1 MSKKAIEI
9 LKSKMTLDE
18 RKEFVRECERQNG
31 KDWYMGLDG
40 FNIWH
45 LFMVKSNSFSWEE
58 SEKGL
63 NYWNKIRNRFTD
75 EEESTV
81 INLNEFKN
89 GR

>member
-1 MSKKAIEI
+1 MSNKAIEI

-31 KDWYMGLDG
+31 KDWWKKLHGIKLLA
-40 FNIWH
+40 
-45 LFMVKSNSFSWEE
+45 LFMSDNSFIWRE
-58 SEKGL
+58 SKKGGA
-63 NYWNKIRNRFTD
+63 YWLEIYNRFAL
-75 EEESTV
+75 EELNTA